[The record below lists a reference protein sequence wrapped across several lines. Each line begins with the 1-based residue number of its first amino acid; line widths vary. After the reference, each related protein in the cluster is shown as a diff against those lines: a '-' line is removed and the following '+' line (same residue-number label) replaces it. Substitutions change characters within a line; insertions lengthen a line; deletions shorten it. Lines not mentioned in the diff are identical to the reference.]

1 MLVAAAA
8 TIVAPAWALPADPGW
23 REFSAPASGT
33 RVNYPANIFSV
44 DEGPLK
50 TVVGERLRT
59 SDGRAHFDGL
69 HHQGGKKRLARRFCG
84 TQFEN
89 PRAALD
95 YRRVSAKFFALSGV
109 RQGQISY
116 IRCNEGSVRSVFH
129 CIYLI
134 YPAAEKR
141 AWEPI
146 VTRISLTLRPLR
158 GEGE

>member
-23 REFSAPASGT
+23 REFSVPSSGT

-59 SDGRAHFDGL
+59 SDGRAHLMVFTIKAEKSGSPAAFV
-69 HHQGGKKRLARRFCG
+69 AR
-84 TQFEN
+84 N
-89 PRAALD
+89 LKIPRAALD

-109 RQGQISY
+109 RQGRISY
-116 IRCNEGSVRSVFH
+116 IRCNEASGRSVLD

-141 AWEPI
+141 AWDPI
-146 VTRISLTLRPLR
+146 VTRISLTLRP
-158 GEGE
+158 